1 MGRVMRPLK
10 QTILAALIAFTPI
23 TTLAAEKVVVAT
35 LEWPPYTSE
44 AMPRLG
50 VTSSVVEDA
59 FAAAG
64 MDVEILVTPWK
75 RAIAAAKNETTVA
88 AYFPGYHCDHDTG
101 FTASAP
107 IGKGPLGFAEHV
119 DAPLNWSSLEDIVG
133 GELKIGTVLGYANTT
148 EFDAMV
154 GSGKIR
160 AAKAKDD
167 LTNLRKLA
175 RKRIDAA
182 VIDKLVLANL
192 LATEPSLEDAVAVI
206 RFNDTPLEDKT
217 LYLCFTDDEIGR
229 ALRDRFDSGLAK
241 LNVEALVD
249 TYFEQAFK

>member
-1 MGRVMRPLK
+1 MR
-10 QTILAALIAFTPI
+10 IISYLALA
-23 TTLAAEKVVVAT
+23 TLYSVIPTLSQAADKVVVAT

-59 FAAAG
+59 FTAAG
-64 MDVEILVTPWK
+64 MDVEIIVTPWK
-75 RAIAAAKNETTVA
+75 RAIAAAKNEDDVV

-119 DAPLNWSSLEDIVG
+119 EAPLNWSSLDDIVG

-148 EFDAMV
+148 EFDALV
-154 GSGKIR
+154 GSGQIR

-192 LATEPSLEDAVAVI
+192 LATEPTLKDAAKMI
-206 RFNDTPLEDKT
+206 RFNDKPLEDKT
-217 LYLCFTDDEIGR
+217 LFLCFSDTEGGR
-229 ALRDRFDSGLAK
+229 ALRDRFDGGLAE
-241 LNVEALVD
+241 LDVDALVD
-249 TYFEQAFK
+249 AYFEQSFK

>member
-1 MGRVMRPLK
+1 MGRVVKLIRNF
-10 QTILAALIAFTPI
+10 ILA
-23 TTLAAEKVVVAT
+23 TLCAVIPVLAQAKDKVVVAT

-44 AMPRLG
+44 AMPHLG
-50 VTSSVVEDA
+50 VTSSVVQDA

-75 RAIAAAKNETTVA
+75 RAIAAAKNEAEVA
-88 AYFPGYHCDHDTG
+88 AYFPGYHCNHDTG

-107 IGKGPLGFAEHV
+107 IGEGPLGFAEHV
-119 DAPLNWSSLEDIVG
+119 DAPISWTSLDDIAG
-133 GELKIGTVLGYANTT
+133 GGLKIGTVLGYANTT

-192 LATEPSLEDAVAVI
+192 LATEPSLKEAAEVI
-206 RFNDTPLEDKT
+206 QFNQTPLEDKT
-217 LYLCFTDDEIGR
+217 LYLCFTDTETGR
-229 ALRDRFDSGLAK
+229 ALRDRFDGGLAK
-241 LNVEALVD
+241 LDVDALVD
-249 TYFEQAFK
+249 AYFEKSFK

>member
-1 MGRVMRPLK
+1 MRSFAYS
-10 QTILAALIAFTPI
+10 ILSALIALAPI
-23 TTLAAEKVVVAT
+23 AAPAADKVVVAT

-50 VTSSVVEDA
+50 ATSSVVKDA

-64 MDVEILVTPWK
+64 MEVDILITPWK
-75 RAIAAAKNETTVA
+75 RAIAAAKNEAEVA

-119 DAPLNWSSLEDIVG
+119 EAPLSWSSLDDIADG
-133 GELKIGTVLGYANTT
+133 RLKIGTVLGYANTT
-148 EFDAMV
+148 DFDAMV
-154 GSGKIR
+154 GSGRIR

-192 LATEPSLEDAVAVI
+192 LATEPTLKDAAEVI
-206 RFNDTPLEDKT
+206 RFNETPLEDKT
-217 LYLCFTDDEIGR
+217 LYLCFTDDDGGR

-249 TYFEQAFK
+249 TYFEQAFE